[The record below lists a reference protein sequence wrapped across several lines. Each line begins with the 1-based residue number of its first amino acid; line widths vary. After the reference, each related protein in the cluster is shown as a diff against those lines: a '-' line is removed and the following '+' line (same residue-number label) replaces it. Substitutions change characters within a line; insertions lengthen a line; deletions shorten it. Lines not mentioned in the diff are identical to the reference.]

1 MARILSQS
9 NRYNQLKITNLLEA
23 KDDSWG
29 MMVSLGNDEA
39 STPLFLFY
47 PVKKRV

>member
-1 MARILSQS
+1 M
-9 NRYNQLKITNLLEA
+9 TNLLEA

-39 STPLFLFY
+39 STP
-47 PVKKRV
+47 